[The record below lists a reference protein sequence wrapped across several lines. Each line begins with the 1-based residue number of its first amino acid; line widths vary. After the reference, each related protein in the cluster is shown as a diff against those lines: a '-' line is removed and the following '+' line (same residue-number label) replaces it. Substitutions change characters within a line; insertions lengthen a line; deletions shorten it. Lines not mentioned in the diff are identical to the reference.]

1 MVKRKRYATT
11 IRRQD
16 MMKKQILAEKKLKQ
30 KINVKNKKPKQNKI
44 KKLKIDHKQV
54 IAKTDIDTE
63 YKSNKV
69 IIFNYINLN
78 ILH

>member
-16 MMKKQILAEKKLKQ
+16 MKKKRIVAEKKLKQ
-30 KINVKNKKPKQNKI
+30 KINAKNKKPKRNKI
-44 KKLKIDHKQV
+44 KKLKVDHERV
-54 IAKTDIDTE
+54 IVKTDIDTE

-69 IIFNYINLN
+69 IIFEYINLN

>member
-16 MMKKQILAEKKLKQ
+16 MMKKRIVAENKLKQ
-30 KINVKNKKPKQNKI
+30 KINAKNKKTKKKKI
-44 KKLKIDHKQV
+44 KKLKIDHKRV

-63 YKSNKV
+63 CKLNKV
-69 IIFNYINLN
+69 IIFEYINLN

>member
-1 MVKRKRYATT
+1 MVKRKRYATN

-16 MMKKQILAEKKLKQ
+16 MMKKRIIAEKKLKQ
-30 KINVKNKKPKQNKI
+30 KINAKNKKPKQNKI
-44 KKLKIDHKQV
+44 KKLKIDHKRV
-54 IAKTDIDTE
+54 IAKTDPNTE

-69 IIFNYINLN
+69 IIFEYINLN

>member
-16 MMKKQILAEKKLKQ
+16 MMKKRILAEKKLKQ

-54 IAKTDIDTE
+54 IAKTDIDNE